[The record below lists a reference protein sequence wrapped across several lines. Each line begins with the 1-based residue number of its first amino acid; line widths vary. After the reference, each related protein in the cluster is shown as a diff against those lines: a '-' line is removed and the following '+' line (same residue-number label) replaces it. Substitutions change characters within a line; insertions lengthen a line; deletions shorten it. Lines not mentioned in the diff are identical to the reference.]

1 MISLS
6 NLWLTFLII
15 LVGYCWINVN
25 VAVVVEAYRSSP
37 TGNCC
42 CCCANHHH
50 HPMPNFDITPPTLR
64 SDWTQMSELMVH
76 CLLFEKDDEED
87 LSWRLY
93 GKYFVRQQIYQRLI
107 QTARTMQDMKY
118 SILVAKEQP
127 EFATTASSS
136 SGGGRVIGMIE
147 FGVCMMNRNHNSS
160 IISTTNNSGRRNND
174 IISTVDQT
182 QCRWLMIGSV
192 TVDPQYRKRGIATAL
207 IRQCETIVQQQWKE
221 SELYA
226 HVEQTNHVAIQC
238 FTKLGYT
245 SDEDAVSTPVYY
257 INVRR
262 RHKVECVP
270 HLLFMKKL

>member
-1 MISLS
+1 
-6 NLWLTFLII
+6 
-15 LVGYCWINVN
+15 
-25 VAVVVEAYRSSP
+25 
-37 TGNCC
+37 
-42 CCCANHHH
+42 
-50 HPMPNFDITPPTLR
+50 
-64 SDWTQMSELMVH
+64 
-76 CLLFEKDDEED
+76 
-87 LSWRLY
+87 
-93 GKYFVRQQIYQRLI
+93 
-107 QTARTMQDMKY
+107 
-118 SILVAKEQP
+118 
-127 EFATTASSS
+127 
-136 SGGGRVIGMIE
+136 
-147 FGVCMMNRNHNSS
+147 MNRNHNSS

-245 SDEDAVSTPVYY
+245 SDEDPVSTPLDY